1 MAIRSRQ
8 AALLPPSLVAPSC
21 ASGPTPLSPPV
32 PLCKAAEVVRVGAG
46 LLRHWLNA
54 LQVLYRYI
62 FTLEAQC
69 NTTHDSYAIYPS
81 FNKCLLGLS
90 KSSLLNNF
98 HSSYYYQAGSI
109 SISESLQKIYC
120 LTTKVLVSR
129 TLTVTSKCEL
139 YEELIC
145 SLEFHTILVGSYLFF
160 VKPG

>member
-1 MAIRSRQ
+1 MAK
-8 AALLPPSLVAPSC
+8 
-21 ASGPTPLSPPV
+21 PLRR
-32 PLCKAAEVVRVGAG
+32 ARV
-46 LLRHWLNA
+46 L
-54 LQVLYRYI
+54 I
-62 FTLEAQC
+62 FILIDGFLSQAQC
-69 NTTHDSYAIYPS
+69 NTTHEHTQSVLPS
-81 FNKCLLGLS
+81 ISFYWGLS

-160 VKPG
+160 CETWLTNSWNIVLSLSRNPKVYLLPYGNIMPDNFLHATFC